1 MEDIVNKK
9 FNKLTV
15 VKRLENSKVH
25 CSCECGGIRICSLKD
40 LKRGR
45 TKSCGCARNTPELRE
60 LSRARAYD
68 LQKKGILKKGGDFL
82 TDEYTEFRCL
92 FKMIS
97 ATNRKE
103 NLLTLVDLKEIWN
116 NQDGKCAYSKVP
128 LILPTHSNLQT
139 NTDPWLVASID
150 RIDSDKPY
158 EVGNIQYISR
168 SLNYAKHVMSHEKML
183 EFISFLKKNL

>member
-1 MEDIVNKK
+1 MEDIINKK
-9 FNKLTV
+9 FNKLTI

-60 LSRARAYD
+60 LSRLRAID
-68 LQKKGILKKGGDFL
+68 LQNRGILRKGGDNR
-82 TDEYTEFRCL
+82 TDEYTKFRCL

-97 ATNRKE
+97 STNRKE
-103 NLLTLVDLKEIWN
+103 NLLTIFDLKEIWE
-116 NQDGKCAYSKVP
+116 NQNGKCAYTKVD
-128 LILPTHSNLQT
+128 LILPTHSNLHKD
-139 NTDPWLVASID
+139 TDPWLIASID
-150 RIDSDKPY
+150 RVDSDKPY
-158 EVGNIQYISR
+158 EISNVQYISR
-168 SLNYAKHVMSHEKML
+168 TLNYAKNTMSHEKML